1 MCEADTPAE
10 AGVDWEAAAV
20 LRRGRP
26 FLGLGSEWSAVLL
39 CSAVLC
45 RGKGRK
51 GREGRGL
58 GDASGAEPSPQVSA
72 EVTVGA
78 WCLCGGK
85 MATVAAP
92 GSEEGKQL

>member
-1 MCEADTPAE
+1 MRLT
-10 AGVDWEAAAV
+10 
-20 LRRGRP
+20 LRPRRALTGKR
-26 FLGLGSEWSAVLL
+26 LL
-39 CSAVLC
+39 CCEGAGLSLAWAANGPRCCSALLC
-45 RGKGRK
+45 RGK